1 MIWIALSVALV
12 SGADWRRLALLGV
25 ALASPIPALLGL
37 GLHWW
42 RHRSETSM
50 RAPWFCDA
58 VSTELRAGATLRRA
72 VSAAALSVDALE
84 VAALCKDGAPMPR
97 IARAARSAF
106 PEIGDELGALLAR
119 SEGIGVGPASIFEEL
134 ADLALAEV
142 AVSQEVATAAAPAK
156 AAAAVLLSIPAI
168 AAVAVA
174 TRGSFDTYLAQPTQ
188 RGAALLGAALTVAGV
203 AGAILILRGAR

>member
-1 MIWIALSVALV
+1 
-12 SGADWRRLALLGV
+12 
-25 ALASPIPALLGL
+25 
-37 GLHWW
+37 
-42 RHRSETSM
+42 
-50 RAPWFCDA
+50 
-58 VSTELRAGATLRRA
+58 
-72 VSAAALSVDALE
+72 
-84 VAALCKDGAPMPR
+84 MPR

-174 TRGSFDTYLAQPTQ
+174 TRGSFDTYLAHPTQ